1 MQERVRDSFGVK
13 GEVDCLL
20 LLPSSLIGRW
30 CGHSILAPPRGGGLC
45 AISLEEQEEAG
56 LEQGEGEQGV
66 GLMLLADGKGEEWEA
81 LATAALI
88 SPAPGF
94 WPMWRRA
101 GWLRKREEGRPPPW
115 PPEAP
120 SITLLPPSRLERG
133 SWPPLA
139 ARAERG
145 GGKGNES
152 FKCDVKNSN
161 ALTVFIFGRMNKKK
175 KNQSPPRSE
184 VAVAFFVATFL

>member
-1 MQERVRDSFGVK
+1 M
-13 GEVDCLL
+13 
-20 LLPSSLIGRW
+20 
-30 CGHSILAPPRGGGLC
+30 APPREGGLC

-66 GLMLLADGKGEEWEA
+66 GLMLLAEGKGDEWET
-81 LATAALI
+81 LATAALT

-120 SITLLPPSRLERG
+120 SITLLAPSRVERG

-139 ARAERG
+139 ARAQVCSKIG
-145 GGKGNES
+145 
-152 FKCDVKNSN
+152 DV
-161 ALTVFIFGRMNKKK
+161 V
-175 KNQSPPRSE
+175 
-184 VAVAFFVATFL
+184 

>member
-1 MQERVRDSFGVK
+1 
-13 GEVDCLL
+13 
-20 LLPSSLIGRW
+20 
-30 CGHSILAPPRGGGLC
+30 
-45 AISLEEQEEAG
+45 
-56 LEQGEGEQGV
+56 
-66 GLMLLADGKGEEWEA
+66 MLLAKGKGEDWEA

-120 SITLLPPSRLERG
+120 SMTLLPPSRLERG

-139 ARAERG
+139 ARAERE
-145 GGKGNES
+145 KKRNKRLNI
-152 FKCDVKNSN
+152 FKCNSKTAAMVLFIVNKSNKNIKTSHKH
-161 ALTVFIFGRMNKKK
+161 T
-175 KNQSPPRSE
+175 RSE
-184 VAVAFFVATFL
+184 FVTIFL

>member
-1 MQERVRDSFGVK
+1 MK
-13 GEVDCLL
+13 GEVLVSFFLL
-20 LLPSSLIGRW
+20 LSDLALGR
-30 CGHSILAPPRGGGLC
+30 GHSILAPPREGGLC
-45 AISLEEQEEAG
+45 AISLEEQEETG

-66 GLMLLADGKGEEWEA
+66 GLMLLAEGKGDCWEA

-115 PPEAP
+115 PAEAP
-120 SITLLPPSRLERG
+120 SITLLAPSRLERG

-139 ARAERG
+139 ARADG
-145 GGKGNES
+145 GRDKTKGLKEYSTFIGFQNQS
-152 FKCDVKNSN
+152 YVCFHPCLFVYLLVVMSAGLIKNSKID
-161 ALTVFIFGRMNKKK
+161 FP
-175 KNQSPPRSE
+175 KN
-184 VAVAFFVATFL
+184 

>member
-1 MQERVRDSFGVK
+1 MTVCS
-13 GEVDCLL
+13 
-20 LLPSSLIGRW
+20 SSLLFDWPVAGGR
-30 CGHSILAPPRGGGLC
+30 GHSILAPPREGGLC

-56 LEQGEGEQGV
+56 LEQGEGEQRV
-66 GLMLLADGKGEEWEA
+66 GLMLLAEGKGDDWEA

-120 SITLLPPSRLERG
+120 SMTLLPPSRLERG

-139 ARAERG
+139 ARAEGRRQDVSMFSVRNKNMENAEKQTVGSSLSSPSAHG
-145 GGKGNES
+145 GA
-152 FKCDVKNSN
+152 C
-161 ALTVFIFGRMNKKK
+161 T
-175 KNQSPPRSE
+175 
-184 VAVAFFVATFL
+184 

>member
-1 MQERVRDSFGVK
+1 M
-13 GEVDCLL
+13 
-20 LLPSSLIGRW
+20 IGPWR
-30 CGHSILAPPRGGGLC
+30 GHSILAPPREGGLC

-66 GLMLLADGKGEEWEA
+66 GLMLLAKGKGEGWEA
-81 LATAALI
+81 LAMVALI

-94 WPMWRRA
+94 WPKWRKA

-120 SITLLPPSRLERG
+120 NITLLPPSRLERG

-139 ARAERG
+139 ARAEDGREERRE
-145 GGKGNES
+145 K
-152 FKCDVKNSN
+152 VKRNFPLYT
-161 ALTVFIFGRMNKKK
+161 LTVFQ
-175 KNQSPPRSE
+175 NQK
-184 VAVAFFVATFL
+184 